1 MFTRDQIEEIKKKL
15 IMLGTKDTQFPD
27 AHKLNGEE
35 IIAIV
40 QDGENKKIPLSS
52 IINDDFINVSKDTTE
67 ILTLSTAVSKID
79 INNRKLGQ
87 VITFK
92 DSANSWAIRQ
102 FTGSSLDNWNDISLW
117 KSISGIDELKSQVET
132 NTSNISS
139 INTEVSTLQSKVGT
153 ISSVKE
159 ATSGIAYTNTINID
173 LKQGDMVDVYWDGD
187 NIASNLT
194 LLDSSKATLATLK
207 NGVKQTVTIQ
217 NPTTYLSLVKKGSL
231 VTDGVATFHIE
242 GGLVKDVNNINE
254 KVTSHQIE
262 IDNIKKENII
272 TLDKWV
278 SGYFANKKTGA
289 NSKANGL
296 FDVTDFVVIP
306 LGVTSVSV
314 RTAIQGNAGICFYD
328 KEQTFISAVS
338 GNDVALTDRIVEV
351 PSNAVY
357 LKISLLLSAGSR
369 DDVKL
374 SVIGFATILQN
385 ISQET
390 RKASNAV
397 LADDGVE
404 INPNRN
410 VGWIDANG
418 NKQSTPTTYFYTD
431 VIELSKGQGISVTSA
446 DPSGTVIARIS
457 TWDSTGNTFYKV
469 CAFGTTTET
478 TARYVAIEDKEYIIV
493 SGYSPNSM
501 TIMFLEN
508 AIPGI
513 LTNNESSI
521 KSIVK
526 DSINEFE
533 EFDFLPFQTI
543 GIIGDSLASGCS
555 NYYDDSAG
563 KMVGLDRPA
572 FSWGAF
578 LGRETGI
585 DVKLFA
591 KGGASTKT
599 WLSSDWGLAKAQQS
613 GNKCECYIIG
623 LGVNDYSKS
632 GLDYVGTAADV
643 HVGNESANADS
654 FYGNYSRIIAALKA
668 IQPRC
673 KIFMFNLPNTPNNK
687 INATTTAYRNAIK
700 EIYTLYDNVYL
711 LDLFED
717 KWYESKEINAT
728 YYGAH
733 YTAIGYKAMAM
744 HIKKILNKFIK
755 DNIDYD
761 VLLQCHPTEKM
772 DINELVE
779 LMVETIAV
787 KQPVIRINKYDFPY
801 DVVRS
806 RLAKID
812 FHTMEYVLECL
823 RNNTTKVRNIR
834 SYMLT
839 TLYNAPVTCSNYYKA
854 EVNHD
859 FYGK

>member
-1 MFTRDQIEEIKKKL
+1 MVGYEDTRQMIINTLTNRLAGTEIQPGDHQEFALAITDYVRSVELLSGNAFIGFAEANTTPVQSDKGQCFYISTVGPGQTVNFVNFLDSNGNVISVSSPDGKMSLVTLIWNTQYWSSQVTTIDTNWSIAQQSGDSESMVMSQKAVTDAIAEVINKL
-15 IMLGTKDTQFPD
+15 ITTDRI
-27 AHKLNGEE
+27 E
-35 IIAIV
+35 
-40 QDGENKKIPLSS
+40 DGA
-52 IINDDFINVSKDTTE
+52 VTTE
-67 ILTLSTAVSKID
+67 KIATSAFDSTLSVSGKIAPAN
-79 INNRKLGQ
+79 IVGEKL
-87 VITFK
+87 T
-92 DSANSWAIRQ
+92 DLA
-102 FTGSSLDNWNDISLW
+102 
-117 KSISGIDELKSQVET
+117 
-132 NTSNISS
+132 
-139 INTEVSTLQSKVGT
+139 SKVGT

-254 KVTSHQIE
+254 KVTSQQIE

-390 RKASNAV
+390 RNASNAV
-397 LADDGVE
+397 LAGDGVK

-431 VIELSKGQGISVTSA
+431 VIQLSKGQGISVTSA
-446 DPSGTVIARIS
+446 DPSGTVVARIS

-513 LTNNESSI
+513 LTNNESYI

-623 LGVNDYSKS
+623 LGVNDYSKY
-632 GLDYVGTAADV
+632 GIDYVGTAADV

-755 DNIDYD
+755 DNIDEFTD
-761 VLLQCHPTEKM
+761 VQWITE
-772 DINELVE
+772 
-779 LMVETIAV
+779 
-787 KQPVIRINKYDFPY
+787 PY
-801 DVVRS
+801 
-806 RLAKID
+806 
-812 FHTMEYVLECL
+812 
-823 RNNTTKVRNIR
+823 
-834 SYMLT
+834 
-839 TLYNAPVTCSNYYKA
+839 
-854 EVNHD
+854 
-859 FYGK
+859 

>member
-1 MFTRDQIEEIKKKL
+1 MAGYEDTRQ
-15 IMLGTKDTQFPD
+15 M
-27 AHKLNGEE
+27 
-35 IIAIV
+35 
-40 QDGENKKIPLSS
+40 
-52 IINDDFINVSKDTTE
+52 IINTLTNRLAGTEIQPEDHQEFALAITDYVRSVELLSGNAFIGFAEANTTPVQSDKGQCFYISTVGPGQTVDFVNFIDYNGNAISVSSPGGKMSLVTLIWNTQYWSSQVTTIDTNWSIAQQSGDSESMVMSQKAVTDAIAEAINALITTDRIADGAVTTE
-67 ILTLSTAVSKID
+67 KIDTSAFDSTLSVSGKIAPAN
-79 INNRKLGQ
+79 IVGEKLA
-87 VITFK
+87 
-92 DSANSWAIRQ
+92 DLAR
-102 FTGSSLDNWNDISLW
+102 
-117 KSISGIDELKSQVET
+117 
-132 NTSNISS
+132 
-139 INTEVSTLQSKVGT
+139 KVGT

-207 NGVKQTVTIQ
+207 NGFKQTVTIQ

-254 KVTSHQIE
+254 KVTSQQIE

-397 LADDGVE
+397 LAGDGVE

-446 DPSGTVIARIS
+446 DPSGTVVARIS

-513 LTNNESSI
+513 LTNNESYI

-623 LGVNDYSKS
+623 LGVNDYSKF

-744 HIKKILNKFIK
+744 HIKKMLNKFIK
-755 DNIDYD
+755 DNIDEFTD
-761 VLLQCHPTEKM
+761 VQWITE
-772 DINELVE
+772 
-779 LMVETIAV
+779 
-787 KQPVIRINKYDFPY
+787 PY
-801 DVVRS
+801 
-806 RLAKID
+806 
-812 FHTMEYVLECL
+812 
-823 RNNTTKVRNIR
+823 
-834 SYMLT
+834 
-839 TLYNAPVTCSNYYKA
+839 
-854 EVNHD
+854 
-859 FYGK
+859 